1 MKLWDGRGITLL
13 ISCLVIL
20 VMVNIVY
27 EVMMNEGLH
36 ILYRDKRDDDYV
48 HCIVELAVYI
58 VIDIVLYTHCV
69 TF

>member
-1 MKLWDGRGITLL
+1 
-13 ISCLVIL
+13 
-20 VMVNIVY
+20 
-27 EVMMNEGLH
+27 MMNEGLH